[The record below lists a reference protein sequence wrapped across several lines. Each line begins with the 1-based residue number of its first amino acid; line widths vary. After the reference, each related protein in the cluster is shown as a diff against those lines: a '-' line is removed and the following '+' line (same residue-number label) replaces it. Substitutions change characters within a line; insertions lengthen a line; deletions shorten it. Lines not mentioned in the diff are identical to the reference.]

1 MEEEKTPVTSPNTL
15 RETEPAKDY
24 PNTLFAIF
32 LGVFFCLLFR
42 ASIASIRQFA
52 GDIIPGIRSSE
63 NPTIFIAYYAIYVLW
78 LAFGFW
84 SVILALKSSRSAVFC
99 LKLSIPYHF
108 ANFLFSTHS
117 NTYTFFPGNKA
128 VYFVAGI
135 IAFYILFFIYLF
147 ASKHLK
153 ADFPPRQRRIGIPG
167 TTGLLLYAALI
178 ALPVQSIAAD
188 FYALKKARKTDI
200 AKITLNPGEL
210 TDGKI
215 IFLPKSNW
223 ILDSATVLDENRDAF
238 CFHTPNGHANIRI
251 VSSVEADA
259 SARSIYIQTLYQ
271 NQPLDIAFY
280 KKDLSYA
287 VSQTKDETIYVDQY
301 LYQKDSTDYYWT
313 YASRIGKKIPK
324 TLRLS
329 ILEKDS
335 LRTTP
340 RQAMEFLSAAQLDIQ
355 PRLLENKRIDP
366 KEQKKI
372 GNEKQYLDRVDTQQE
387 NPFEHSK
394 PELLLLDKA
403 VVKDKKGPNCQK
415 QQ

>member
-167 TTGLLLYAALI
+167 ATGLLLYAALI
-178 ALPVQSIAAD
+178 ALPVQSIAAG
-188 FYALKKARKTDI
+188 FSALKKARKTDI
-200 AKITLNPGEL
+200 AGQQFTVITDNQIPGN
-210 TDGKI
+210 
-215 IFLPKSNW
+215 SCN
-223 ILDSATVLDENRDAF
+223 A
-238 CFHTPNGHANIRI
+238 IRFTQI
-251 VSSVEADA
+251 V
-259 SARSIYIQTLYQ
+259 
-271 NQPLDIAFY
+271 PLRF
-280 KKDLSYA
+280 
-287 VSQTKDETIYVDQY
+287 
-301 LYQKDSTDYYWT
+301 
-313 YASRIGKKIPK
+313 R
-324 TLRLS
+324 
-329 ILEKDS
+329 
-335 LRTTP
+335 
-340 RQAMEFLSAAQLDIQ
+340 
-355 PRLLENKRIDP
+355 
-366 KEQKKI
+366 
-372 GNEKQYLDRVDTQQE
+372 
-387 NPFEHSK
+387 
-394 PELLLLDKA
+394 
-403 VVKDKKGPNCQK
+403 
-415 QQ
+415 